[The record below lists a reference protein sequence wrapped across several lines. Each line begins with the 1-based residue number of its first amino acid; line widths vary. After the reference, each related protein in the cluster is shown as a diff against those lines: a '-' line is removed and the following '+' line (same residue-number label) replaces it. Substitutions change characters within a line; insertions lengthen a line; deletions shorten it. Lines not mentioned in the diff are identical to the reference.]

1 MVRIIHGEAR
11 AGWGFGY
18 RAEVGHILSA
28 CVGQGVIS
36 GQITNGGHCAG
47 IKGGQVG
54 KEGQGGQVVKEGQG
68 GQISVS
74 AVLVVVIEDVAADG
88 VFFAAVVVGVVF

>member
-1 MVRIIHGEAR
+1 MVRIIDGKAR
-11 AGWGFGY
+11 AGWGFWHG
-18 RAEVGHILSA
+18 AKVGHILSA
-28 CVGQGVIS
+28 CLGQGVIS

-54 KEGQGGQVVKEGQG
+54 KEGQGGQ
-68 GQISVS
+68 ISVS
-74 AVLVVVIEDVAADG
+74 AVAVVVIEDVAADG